1 MIWLMTWR
9 TLTSKTV
16 ETRMMK
22 AGRQRTR
29 WRQSRMTASSPSPN
43 TLVAP
48 LPWVYYD
55 LVIRQIQSD
64 LLLFFSL
71 PLSRLGVLCE
81 SGSCHEQ
88 HGGDRRR
95 GWQGVCL
102 EVERW
107 RSSAGV
113 LRWVWKAGWRLIIH
127 TFKSRCIETWE
138 EDIYQILC
146 RFRLSISVNFD
157 LWRVT
162 HQCLIESD
170 LFICNCA
177 ART

>member
-48 LPWVYYD
+48 LTWVYYD
-55 LVIRQIQSD
+55 LVIRQIQSVKPFTFPF
-64 LLLFFSL
+64 LCPGSVFCVSL
-71 PLSRLGVLCE
+71 DPATNSMAVT
-81 SGSCHEQ
+81 
-88 HGGDRRR
+88 GGEDD
-95 GWQGVCL
+95 
-102 EVERW
+102 
-107 RSSAGV
+107 
-113 LRWVWKAGWRLIIH
+113 KAYVWRLSDGEVLLECSGECGRQIIH

>member
-55 LVIRQIQSD
+55 LVIRQIQSVKPFTFPFLCPGSVFCVSLD
-64 LLLFFSL
+64 PATNSMAVTGGEDDKAYVWRLSDGEVLLECSGECGRQAEGWLYTH
-71 PLSRLGVLCE
+71 SRV
-81 SGSCHEQ
+81 
-88 HGGDRRR
+88 D
-95 GWQGVCL
+95 
-102 EVERW
+102 
-107 RSSAGV
+107 V
-113 LRWVWKAGWRLIIH
+113 LRHERK
-127 TFKSRCIETWE
+127 
-138 EDIYQILC
+138 IYI
-146 RFRLSISVNFD
+146 RFFAD
-157 LWRVT
+157 
-162 HQCLIESD
+162 SD
-170 LFICNCA
+170 YQSH
-177 ART
+177 